1 MKSKKTNA
9 GESFQRKVFSSLL
22 YSLLLTLTVE
32 YFAARNLLAVA
43 DYEVQ
48 SGSHAALFQPIA
60 DFRLLT
66 LLLLL
71 GGGILFFC
79 LVFWFLQRKSF
90 AYIGAL
96 SAAMRNMAE
105 GDLRAAV
112 HIEGDDEFSEMGANL
127 NRLGEE
133 LQSLMEREREAEKS
147 KSELVTNIAHDLRT
161 PLTSIVG
168 YLDILRTKRD
178 GLDAETAV
186 HYTEIAYEKSKK
198 LEKLIN
204 ELFGFTKLSGGE
216 LVMHVRTLDLVQLL
230 AQLLEEFYPSFS
242 KAGLHYELIADRES
256 LSLEGDPELLA
267 RVFENLIGN
276 AIKYGAE
283 GKQLRV
289 FLNTAEQFVTVRVV
303 NYGKVIPAEELPHV
317 FDRFYRVE
325 QSRNTKTGGTGLG
338 LTIAKN
344 IVEMHRGEI
353 SVTSD
358 LTGTAFIVR
367 LPRTLDFTRENFA
380 NAYH

>member
-1 MKSKKTNA
+1 VKSKKTNA

-32 YFAARNLLAVA
+32 FFVAKNLLAVA

-66 LLLLL
+66 LLALL

-79 LVFWFLQRKSF
+79 LVFWFLQRTSF
-90 AYIGAL
+90 SYIAAL
-96 SAAMRNMAE
+96 SEAMRNMAG
-105 GDLRAAV
+105 GDLRTTV
-112 HIEGDDEFSEMGANL
+112 HIEGDDEFSEMGENL

-133 LQSLMEREREAEKS
+133 LRSLMEREREAEKS

-168 YLDILRTKRD
+168 YLDILRAKRD
-178 GLDAETAV
+178 NLDAETTA
-186 HYTEIAYEKSKK
+186 HYTDIAYEKSKK

-216 LVMHVRTLDLVQLL
+216 LAMHVSRLDLVQLL
-230 AQLLEEFYPSFS
+230 AQLLEEFYPSFAN
-242 KAGLHYELIADRES
+242 AGLHYELIADRET
-256 LSLEGDPELLA
+256 LGIEGDPELLA

-289 FLNTAEQFVTVRVV
+289 YLTTEEQSVTVRVV
-303 NYGKVIPAEELPHV
+303 NYGKLIPAEELPHV

-325 QSRNTKTGGTGLG
+325 QSRNAKTGGTGLG

-353 SVTSD
+353 TVTSD
-358 LTGTAFIVR
+358 WSGTAFVVR
-367 LPRTLDFTRENFA
+367 LPRNLDFTKENFA

>member
-32 YFAARNLLAVA
+32 FFVAKNLLAVA

-66 LLLLL
+66 LLALL

-79 LVFWFLQRKSF
+79 LVFWFLQRTSF
-90 AYIGAL
+90 SYIAAL
-96 SAAMRNMAE
+96 SEAMRIMAG
-105 GDLRAAV
+105 GDLRTTV
-112 HIEGDDEFSEMGANL
+112 HIEGDDEFSEMGENL

-133 LQSLMEREREAEKS
+133 LRSLMEREREAEKS

-168 YLDILRTKRD
+168 YLDILRSKRD
-178 GLDAETAV
+178 SLDTETAV
-186 HYTEIAYEKSKK
+186 HYTDIAYEKSKK

-216 LVMHVRTLDLVQLL
+216 LAMHVSRLDLVQLL
-230 AQLLEEFYPSFS
+230 AQLLEEFYPSFVN
-242 KAGLHYELIADRES
+242 AGLHYELIADRES
-256 LSLEGDPELLA
+256 LGIEGDPELLA

-289 FLNTAEQFVTVRVV
+289 YLVTEENFVTVRVV
-303 NYGKVIPAEELPHV
+303 NYGKLIPAEELPHV

-325 QSRNTKTGGTGLG
+325 QSRNAKTGGTGLG

-353 SVTSD
+353 TVTSD
-358 LTGTAFIVR
+358 WSGTAFVVR
-367 LPRTLDFTRENFA
+367 LPRNLDFTKENFA

>member
-1 MKSKKTNA
+1 MKQKKTNA

-256 LSLEGDPELLA
+256 LLLEGDPELLA

>member
-1 MKSKKTNA
+1 MKHKKTNA

-32 YFAARNLLAVA
+32 FFVAKNLLAVA

-48 SGSHAALFQPIA
+48 SGSHAALFRPIA

-66 LLLLL
+66 LLALL

-90 AYIGAL
+90 SYIAAL
-96 SAAMRNMAE
+96 SEVMRNMAG
-105 GDLRAAV
+105 GDLRATV
-112 HIEGDDEFSEMGANL
+112 HIEGDDEFSEMGENL

-133 LQSLMEREREAEKS
+133 LRSLMEREREAEKS

-168 YLDILRTKRD
+168 YLDILRAKRD
-178 GLDAETAV
+178 NLDAETTA
-186 HYTEIAYEKSKK
+186 HYTDIAYEKSKK

-216 LVMHVRTLDLVQLL
+216 LVMHVSSLDLVQLL
-230 AQLLEEFYPSFS
+230 AQLLEEFYPSFVN
-242 KAGLHYELIADRES
+242 AGLHYELIADRES
-256 LSLEGDPELLA
+256 LGIEGDPELLA

-289 FLNTAEQFVTVRVV
+289 YLVTEENFVTVRVV
-303 NYGKVIPAEELPHV
+303 NYGKLIPAEELPHV

-325 QSRNTKTGGTGLG
+325 QSRNAKTGGTGLG

-353 SVTSD
+353 TVTSD
-358 LTGTAFIVR
+358 WSGTAFVVR
-367 LPRTLDFTRENFA
+367 LPRNLDFTKENFA

>member
-178 GLDAETAV
+178 ILDAETAV

-204 ELFGFTKLSGGE
+204 ELFGFTKLSGGK

>member
-32 YFAARNLLAVA
+32 FFVAKNLLAVA

-66 LLLLL
+66 LLALL

-79 LVFWFLQRKSF
+79 LVFWFLQRTSF
-90 AYIGAL
+90 SYIAAL
-96 SAAMRNMAE
+96 SEAMRNMAG
-105 GDLRAAV
+105 GDLRTTV
-112 HIEGDDEFSEMGANL
+112 HIEGDDEFSEMGENL

-133 LQSLMEREREAEKS
+133 LRSLMEREREAEKS

-168 YLDILRTKRD
+168 YLDILRSKRD
-178 GLDAETAV
+178 SLDTETAV
-186 HYTEIAYEKSKK
+186 HYTDIAYEKSKK

-216 LVMHVRTLDLVQLL
+216 LAMHVSRLDLVQLL
-230 AQLLEEFYPSFS
+230 AQLLEEFYPSFAN
-242 KAGLHYELIADRES
+242 AGLHYELIADRES
-256 LSLEGDPELLA
+256 LGIEGDPELLA

-289 FLNTAEQFVTVRVV
+289 YLVTEENFVTVRVV
-303 NYGKVIPAEELPHV
+303 NYGKLIPAEELPHV

-325 QSRNTKTGGTGLG
+325 QSRNAKTGGTGLG

-353 SVTSD
+353 TVTSD
-358 LTGTAFIVR
+358 WSGTAFVVR
-367 LPRTLDFTRENFA
+367 LPRNLDFTKENFA

>member
-1 MKSKKTNA
+1 MKQKKTNA

>member
-48 SGSHAALFQPIA
+48 SGSHAALFRPIA

-105 GDLRAAV
+105 GDLRAVV

-133 LQSLMEREREAEKS
+133 LQALMEREREAEKS

>member
-1 MKSKKTNA
+1 MKQKKTNA

-48 SGSHAALFQPIA
+48 SGSHAALFRPIA

-178 GLDAETAV
+178 SLDAETAV

>member
-43 DYEVQ
+43 DYEMQ

-79 LVFWFLQRKSF
+79 LVFCILQRKSF

>member
-1 MKSKKTNA
+1 MKHKKTNA

-32 YFAARNLLAVA
+32 FFVAKNLLAVA

-90 AYIGAL
+90 SYIAAL
-96 SAAMRNMAE
+96 SEAMRNMAG
-105 GDLRAAV
+105 GDLRATV
-112 HIEGDDEFSEMGANL
+112 HIEGDDEFSEMGENL

-133 LQSLMEREREAEKS
+133 LRSLMEREREAEKS
-147 KSELVTNIAHDLRT
+147 KSELVTNMRMTCGRRSLR
-161 PLTSIVG
+161 LWG
-168 YLDILRTKRD
+168 YLDILRAKRD
-178 GLDAETAV
+178 NLDAETTA
-186 HYTEIAYEKSKK
+186 HYTDIAYEKSKK

-216 LVMHVRTLDLVQLL
+216 LVMHVSSLDLVQLL
-230 AQLLEEFYPSFS
+230 AQLLEEFYPSFVN
-242 KAGLHYELIADRES
+242 AGLHYELIADRES
-256 LSLEGDPELLA
+256 LGIEGDPELLA

-276 AIKYGAE
+276 AIKVRGGGQAATRVSGDGRE
-283 GKQLRV
+283 FCHRPRRELR
-289 FLNTAEQFVTVRVV
+289 
-303 NYGKVIPAEELPHV
+303 
-317 FDRFYRVE
+317 
-325 QSRNTKTGGTGLG
+325 KTDSG
-338 LTIAKN
+338 
-344 IVEMHRGEI
+344 R
-353 SVTSD
+353 
-358 LTGTAFIVR
+358 GTAPC
-367 LPRTLDFTRENFA
+367 L
-380 NAYH
+380 

>member
-48 SGSHAALFQPIA
+48 SGSHAALFRPIA

-133 LQSLMEREREAEKS
+133 LQALMEREREAEKS

>member
-22 YSLLLTLTVE
+22 YSLLLTMTVV
-32 YFAARNLLAVA
+32 FFVAKNLLAVA

-48 SGSHAALFQPIA
+48 SGSHAALFRPIA

-66 LLLLL
+66 LLALL

-79 LVFWFLQRKSF
+79 LVFCFLQRTSF
-90 AYIGAL
+90 AYIGTL
-96 SAAMRNMAE
+96 SEAMRKMAE
-105 GDLRAAV
+105 GELKTTV
-112 HIEGDDEFSEMGANL
+112 HIEGDDEFSEMGENL
-127 NRLGEE
+127 NRMGEE
-133 LQSLMEREREAEKS
+133 LRSLMEREREAEKS

-168 YLDILRTKRD
+168 YLDILRSKRD
-178 GLDAETAV
+178 SLDTETAA
-186 HYTEIAYEKSKK
+186 HYTDVAYEKAKK

-216 LVMHVRTLDLVQLL
+216 LVMHVSSLDLVQLL
-230 AQLLEEFYPSFS
+230 AQLLEEFYPSFVN
-242 KAGLHYELIADRES
+242 AGLHYELISDVNA
-256 LSLEGDPELLA
+256 LTLKGDPELLA

-289 FLNTAEQFVTVRVV
+289 YLVTEENFVTVRVV
-303 NYGKVIPAEELPHV
+303 NYGKLIPAEELPHV

-325 QSRNTKTGGTGLG
+325 QSRNAKTGGTGLG

-353 SVTSD
+353 TVTSD
-358 LTGTAFIVR
+358 WSGTAFVVR
-367 LPRTLDFTRENFA
+367 LPRNLDFTKENFA

>member
-1 MKSKKTNA
+1 MKHKKTNA

-32 YFAARNLLAVA
+32 FFVAKNLLAVA

-90 AYIGAL
+90 SYIAAL
-96 SAAMRNMAE
+96 SEAMRNME
-105 GDLRAAV
+105 GGDLPATV

-178 GLDAETAV
+178 SLDAETAV

>member
-1 MKSKKTNA
+1 MKHKKTNA

-32 YFAARNLLAVA
+32 FFVAKNLLAVA

-90 AYIGAL
+90 SYIAAL
-96 SAAMRNMAE
+96 SEEMRNMAG
-105 GDLRAAV
+105 GDLRATV
-112 HIEGDDEFSEMGANL
+112 HIEGDDEFSEMGENL

-133 LQSLMEREREAEKS
+133 LRSLMEREREAEKS

-168 YLDILRTKRD
+168 YLDILRAKRD
-178 GLDAETAV
+178 NLDAETTA
-186 HYTEIAYEKSKK
+186 HYTDIAYEKSKK

-216 LVMHVRTLDLVQLL
+216 LVMHVSSLDLVQLL
-230 AQLLEEFYPSFS
+230 AQLLEEFYPSFVN
-242 KAGLHYELIADRES
+242 AGLHYELIADRES
-256 LSLEGDPELLA
+256 LGIEGDPELLA

-289 FLNTAEQFVTVRVV
+289 YLVTEENFVTVRVV
-303 NYGKVIPAEELPHV
+303 NYGKLIPAEELPHV

-325 QSRNTKTGGTGLG
+325 QSRNAKTGGTGLG

-353 SVTSD
+353 TVTSD
-358 LTGTAFIVR
+358 WSGTAFVVR
-367 LPRTLDFTRENFA
+367 LPRNLDFTKENFA

>member
-32 YFAARNLLAVA
+32 FFVAKNLLAVA

-66 LLLLL
+66 LLALL

-79 LVFWFLQRKSF
+79 LVFWFLQRASF
-90 AYIGAL
+90 SYIAAL
-96 SAAMRNMAE
+96 SEAMRIMAG
-105 GDLRAAV
+105 GDLRTTV
-112 HIEGDDEFSEMGANL
+112 HIEGDDEFSEMGENL

-133 LQSLMEREREAEKS
+133 LRSLMEREREAEKS

-168 YLDILRTKRD
+168 YLDILRSKRD
-178 GLDAETAV
+178 SLDTETAV
-186 HYTEIAYEKSKK
+186 HYTDIAYEKSKK

-216 LVMHVRTLDLVQLL
+216 LAMHVSRLDLVQLL
-230 AQLLEEFYPSFS
+230 AQLLEEFYPSFAN
-242 KAGLHYELIADRES
+242 AGLHYELIADRES
-256 LSLEGDPELLA
+256 LGIEGDPELLA

-289 FLNTAEQFVTVRVV
+289 YLTTEEQSVTVRVV
-303 NYGKVIPAEELPHV
+303 NYGKLIPAEELPHI

-325 QSRNTKTGGTGLG
+325 QSRNAKTGGTGLG

-353 SVTSD
+353 TVTSD
-358 LTGTAFIVR
+358 WSGTAFVVR
-367 LPRTLDFTRENFA
+367 LPRNLDFTKENFA

>member
-1 MKSKKTNA
+1 MKHKKTNA
-9 GESFQRKVFSSLL
+9 GESFQQKVFSSLL
-22 YSLLLTLTVE
+22 YSLLLTLTAEFFV
-32 YFAARNLLAVA
+32 AKNLLAVA

-66 LLLLL
+66 LLALL

-90 AYIGAL
+90 SYIAAL
-96 SAAMRNMAE
+96 SEEMRNMAG
-105 GDLRAAV
+105 GDLRATV
-112 HIEGDDEFSEMGANL
+112 HIEGDDEFSEMGENL

-133 LQSLMEREREAEKS
+133 LRSLMEREREAEKS

-168 YLDILRTKRD
+168 YLDILRAKRD
-178 GLDAETAV
+178 SLDAETTA
-186 HYTEIAYEKSKK
+186 HYTDIAYEKSKK

-216 LVMHVRTLDLVQLL
+216 LVMHVSSLDLVQLL
-230 AQLLEEFYPSFS
+230 AQLLEEFYPSFVN
-242 KAGLHYELIADRES
+242 AGLHYELIADRES
-256 LSLEGDPELLA
+256 LGIEGDPELLA

-289 FLNTAEQFVTVRVV
+289 YLVTEENFVTVRVV
-303 NYGKVIPAEELPHV
+303 NYGKLIPAEELPHV

-325 QSRNTKTGGTGLG
+325 QSRNAKTGGTGLG

-353 SVTSD
+353 TVTSD
-358 LTGTAFIVR
+358 WSGTAFVVR
-367 LPRTLDFTRENFA
+367 LPRNLDFTKENFA

>member
-1 MKSKKTNA
+1 MKHKKTNA

-32 YFAARNLLAVA
+32 FFVAKNLLAVA

-90 AYIGAL
+90 SYIAAP
-96 SAAMRNMAE
+96 SEAMRNMAG
-105 GDLRAAV
+105 GDLRATV
-112 HIEGDDEFSEMGANL
+112 HIEGDDEFSEMGENL

-133 LQSLMEREREAEKS
+133 LRSLMEREREAEKS

-168 YLDILRTKRD
+168 YLDILRAKRD
-178 GLDAETAV
+178 NLDAETTA
-186 HYTEIAYEKSKK
+186 HYTDIAYEKSKK

-216 LVMHVRTLDLVQLL
+216 LVMHVSSLDLVQLL
-230 AQLLEEFYPSFS
+230 AQLLEEFYPSFVN
-242 KAGLHYELIADRES
+242 AGLHYELIADRES
-256 LSLEGDPELLA
+256 LGIEGDPELLA

-289 FLNTAEQFVTVRVV
+289 YLVTEENFVTVRVV
-303 NYGKVIPAEELPHV
+303 NYGKLIPAEELPHV

-325 QSRNTKTGGTGLG
+325 QSRNAKTGGTGLG

-353 SVTSD
+353 TVTSD
-358 LTGTAFIVR
+358 WSGTAFVVR
-367 LPRTLDFTRENFA
+367 LPRNLDFTKENFA

>member
-1 MKSKKTNA
+1 MKQKKTNA

-48 SGSHAALFQPIA
+48 SGSHAALFRPIA

-79 LVFWFLQRKSF
+79 LAFWFLQRKSF

-105 GDLRAAV
+105 GDLRAVV

>member
-1 MKSKKTNA
+1 MKHKKTNA

-32 YFAARNLLAVA
+32 FFVAKNLLAVA

-48 SGSHAALFQPIA
+48 SGSHAALFRPIA

-66 LLLLL
+66 LLALL

-90 AYIGAL
+90 SYIAAL
-96 SAAMRNMAE
+96 SEVMRNMAG
-105 GDLRAAV
+105 GDLRATV
-112 HIEGDDEFSEMGANL
+112 HIEGDDEFSEMGENL

-133 LQSLMEREREAEKS
+133 LRSLMEREREAEKS

-168 YLDILRTKRD
+168 YLDILRSKRD
-178 GLDAETAV
+178 SLDAGTAA
-186 HYTEIAYEKSKK
+186 HYTDIAYEKSKK

-216 LVMHVRTLDLVQLL
+216 LVMHVSSLDLVQLL
-230 AQLLEEFYPSFS
+230 AQLLEEFYPSFVN
-242 KAGLHYELIADRES
+242 AGLHYELIADRES
-256 LSLEGDPELLA
+256 LGIEGDPELLA

-289 FLNTAEQFVTVRVV
+289 YLVTEENFVTVRVV
-303 NYGKVIPAEELPHV
+303 NYGKLIPAEELPHV

-325 QSRNTKTGGTGLG
+325 QSRNAKTGGTGLG

-353 SVTSD
+353 TVTSD
-358 LTGTAFIVR
+358 WSGTAFVVR
-367 LPRTLDFTRENFA
+367 LPRNLDFTKENFA

>member
-1 MKSKKTNA
+1 MKHKKTNA

-32 YFAARNLLAVA
+32 FFVAKNLLAVA

-66 LLLLL
+66 LLALL

-90 AYIGAL
+90 SYIAAL
-96 SAAMRNMAE
+96 SEAMRSMAG
-105 GDLRAAV
+105 GDLRATV
-112 HIEGDDEFSEMGANL
+112 HIEGDDEFSEMGENL

-133 LQSLMEREREAEKS
+133 LRSLMEREREAEKS

-168 YLDILRTKRD
+168 YLDILRSKRD
-178 GLDAETAV
+178 SLDAGTAA
-186 HYTEIAYEKSKK
+186 HYTDIAYEKSKK

-216 LVMHVRTLDLVQLL
+216 LVMHVSSLDLVQLL
-230 AQLLEEFYPSFS
+230 AQLLEEFYPSFVN
-242 KAGLHYELIADRES
+242 AGLHYELIADRES
-256 LSLEGDPELLA
+256 LGIEGDPELLA

-289 FLNTAEQFVTVRVV
+289 YLATEEQSVTVRVV
-303 NYGKVIPAEELPHV
+303 NYGKLIPAEELPHV

-325 QSRNTKTGGTGLG
+325 QSRNAKTGGTGLG

-353 SVTSD
+353 TVTSD
-358 LTGTAFIVR
+358 WSGTAFVVR
-367 LPRTLDFTRENFA
+367 LPRNLDFTKENFA

>member
-1 MKSKKTNA
+1 
-9 GESFQRKVFSSLL
+9 
-22 YSLLLTLTVE
+22 
-32 YFAARNLLAVA
+32 
-43 DYEVQ
+43 
-48 SGSHAALFQPIA
+48 
-60 DFRLLT
+60 
-66 LLLLL
+66 
-71 GGGILFFC
+71 
-79 LVFWFLQRKSF
+79 
-90 AYIGAL
+90 
-96 SAAMRNMAE
+96 MRNMAE

-178 GLDAETAV
+178 SLDAETAV

-256 LSLEGDPELLA
+256 LSLEGDPELLV

>member
-32 YFAARNLLAVA
+32 FFVAKNLLAVA

-66 LLLLL
+66 LLALL

-79 LVFWFLQRKSF
+79 LVFWFLQRTSF
-90 AYIGAL
+90 SYIA
-96 SAAMRNMAE
+96 SEAMRNMAG
-105 GDLRAAV
+105 GDLRTTV
-112 HIEGDDEFSEMGANL
+112 HIEGDDEFSEMGENL

-133 LQSLMEREREAEKS
+133 LRSLMEREREAEKS

-168 YLDILRTKRD
+168 YLDILRSKRD
-178 GLDAETAV
+178 SLDTETAV
-186 HYTEIAYEKSKK
+186 HYTDIAYEKSKK

-216 LVMHVRTLDLVQLL
+216 LAMHVSRLDLVQLL
-230 AQLLEEFYPSFS
+230 AQLLEEFYPSFAN
-242 KAGLHYELIADRES
+242 AGLHYELIADRES
-256 LSLEGDPELLA
+256 LGIEGDPELLA

-289 FLNTAEQFVTVRVV
+289 YLTTEEQSVTVRVV
-303 NYGKVIPAEELPHV
+303 NYGKLIPAEELPHV

-325 QSRNTKTGGTGLG
+325 QSRNAKTGGTGLG

-353 SVTSD
+353 TVTSD
-358 LTGTAFIVR
+358 WSGTAFVVR
-367 LPRTLDFTRENFA
+367 LPRNLDFTKENFA

>member
-1 MKSKKTNA
+1 
-9 GESFQRKVFSSLL
+9 
-22 YSLLLTLTVE
+22 
-32 YFAARNLLAVA
+32 
-43 DYEVQ
+43 
-48 SGSHAALFQPIA
+48 
-60 DFRLLT
+60 
-66 LLLLL
+66 
-71 GGGILFFC
+71 
-79 LVFWFLQRKSF
+79 
-90 AYIGAL
+90 
-96 SAAMRNMAE
+96 
-105 GDLRAAV
+105 
-112 HIEGDDEFSEMGANL
+112 
-127 NRLGEE
+127 
-133 LQSLMEREREAEKS
+133 
-147 KSELVTNIAHDLRT
+147 
-161 PLTSIVG
+161 
-168 YLDILRTKRD
+168 
-178 GLDAETAV
+178 
-186 HYTEIAYEKSKK
+186 
-198 LEKLIN
+198 
-204 ELFGFTKLSGGE
+204 
-216 LVMHVRTLDLVQLL
+216 MHVRTLDLVQLL

-242 KAGLHYELIADRES
+242 KAGLHYKLIADRES

>member
-1 MKSKKTNA
+1 MKHKKTNA

-32 YFAARNLLAVA
+32 FFVAKNLLAVA

-66 LLLLL
+66 LLALL

-90 AYIGAL
+90 SYIAAL
-96 SAAMRNMAE
+96 SEAMRNMAG
-105 GDLRAAV
+105 GDLRATV
-112 HIEGDDEFSEMGANL
+112 HIEGDDEFSEMGENL

-133 LQSLMEREREAEKS
+133 LRSLMEREREAEKS

-168 YLDILRTKRD
+168 YLDILRSKRD
-178 GLDAETAV
+178 GLDAGTAA
-186 HYTEIAYEKSKK
+186 HYTDIAYEKSKK

-216 LVMHVRTLDLVQLL
+216 LVMHVSSLDLVQLL
-230 AQLLEEFYPSFS
+230 AQLLEEFYPSFVN
-242 KAGLHYELIADRES
+242 AGLHYELIADRES
-256 LSLEGDPELLA
+256 LGIEGDPELLA

-289 FLNTAEQFVTVRVV
+289 YLVTEENFVTVRVV
-303 NYGKVIPAEELPHV
+303 NYGKLIPAEELPHV

-325 QSRNTKTGGTGLG
+325 QSRNAKTGGTGLG

-353 SVTSD
+353 TVTSD
-358 LTGTAFIVR
+358 WSGTAFVVR
-367 LPRTLDFTRENFA
+367 LPRNLDFTKENFA

>member
-1 MKSKKTNA
+1 MKHKKTNA

-22 YSLLLTLTVE
+22 YSLLLTLTAEFFV
-32 YFAARNLLAVA
+32 AKNLLAVA

-66 LLLLL
+66 LLALL

-90 AYIGAL
+90 SYIAAL
-96 SAAMRNMAE
+96 SEAMRNMAG
-105 GDLRAAV
+105 GDLRATV
-112 HIEGDDEFSEMGANL
+112 HIEGDDEFSEMGENL

-133 LQSLMEREREAEKS
+133 LRSLMER
-147 KSELVTNIAHDLRT
+147 DLRT

-168 YLDILRTKRD
+168 YLDILRSKRD
-178 GLDAETAV
+178 SLDAGTAA
-186 HYTEIAYEKSKK
+186 HYTDIAYEKSKK

-216 LVMHVRTLDLVQLL
+216 LVMHVSSLDLVQLL
-230 AQLLEEFYPSFS
+230 AQLLEEFYPSFVN
-242 KAGLHYELIADRES
+242 AGLHYELIADRES
-256 LSLEGDPELLA
+256 LGIEGDPELLA

-289 FLNTAEQFVTVRVV
+289 YLVTEENFVTVRVV
-303 NYGKVIPAEELPHV
+303 NYGKLIPAEELPHV

-325 QSRNTKTGGTGLG
+325 QSRNAKTGGTGLG

-353 SVTSD
+353 TVTSD
-358 LTGTAFIVR
+358 WSGTAFVVR
-367 LPRTLDFTRENFA
+367 LPRNLDFTKENFA

>member
-1 MKSKKTNA
+1 MKNKKTTA
-9 GESFQRKVFSSLL
+9 GESFQRKVVSSLL
-22 YSLLLTLTVE
+22 YSLILTMLVE
-32 YFAARNLLAVA
+32 FFLVKNLLAVA
-43 DYEVQ
+43 DYEMQ
-48 SGSHAALFQPIA
+48 SGSHPDWFRDIS

-66 LLLLL
+66 VL
-71 GGGILFFC
+71 GLVGLGILFFC
-79 LVFWFLQRKSF
+79 LVFWLLQRKSF
-90 AYIGAL
+90 AYIGTL
-96 SAAMRNMAE
+96 SATMREIAG
-105 GDLRAAV
+105 GDLRAIV
-112 HIEGDDEFSEMGANL
+112 KIEGDDEFSEIGDSL
-127 NRLGEE
+127 NRMSEE
-133 LQSLMEREREAEKS
+133 LRSLMEREREAEKS
-147 KSELVTNIAHDLRT
+147 KAELVTNIAHDLRT

-168 YLDILRTKRD
+168 YLDILRSKRD
-178 GLDAETAV
+178 SLDSATAG
-186 HYTEIAYEKSKK
+186 HYTEIAYEKSRK

-216 LVMHVRTLDLVQLL
+216 MVMHVRTLDLVQLL

-242 KAGLHYELIADRES
+242 KAGLHYELIADRDS
-256 LSLEGDPELLA
+256 LPLEGDPELLA

-289 FLNTAEQFVTVRVV
+289 FLNTEEQFVTVRVV

-317 FDRFYRVE
+317 FERFYRVE
-325 QSRNTKTGGTGLG
+325 QSRNAKTGGTGLG

-344 IVEMHRGEI
+344 IVELHRGKI

-358 LTGTAFIVR
+358 LSGTAFIVQ
-367 LPRTLDFTRENFA
+367 LPRTLDFTKENFA

>member
-1 MKSKKTNA
+1 MKHKKTNA
-9 GESFQRKVFSSLL
+9 GESFQQKVFSSLL
-22 YSLLLTLTVE
+22 YSLLLTLTAEFFV
-32 YFAARNLLAVA
+32 AKNLLAVA

-66 LLLLL
+66 LLALL

-90 AYIGAL
+90 SYITAL
-96 SAAMRNMAE
+96 SEAMRNMAG
-105 GDLRAAV
+105 GDLRATV
-112 HIEGDDEFSEMGANL
+112 HIEGDDEFSEMGENL

-133 LQSLMEREREAEKS
+133 LRSLMEREREAEKS

-168 YLDILRTKRD
+168 YLDILRSKRD
-178 GLDAETAV
+178 SLDAGTAA
-186 HYTEIAYEKSKK
+186 HYTDIAYEKSKK

-216 LVMHVRTLDLVQLL
+216 LVMHVSSLDLVQLL
-230 AQLLEEFYPSFS
+230 AQLLEEFYPSFVN
-242 KAGLHYELIADRES
+242 AGLHYELIADRES
-256 LSLEGDPELLA
+256 LGIEGDPELLA

-289 FLNTAEQFVTVRVV
+289 YLVTEENFVTVRVV
-303 NYGKVIPAEELPHV
+303 NYGKLIPAEELPHV

-325 QSRNTKTGGTGLG
+325 QSRNAKTGGTGLG

-353 SVTSD
+353 TVTSD
-358 LTGTAFIVR
+358 WSGTAFVVR
-367 LPRTLDFTRENFA
+367 LPRNLDFTKENFA

>member
-1 MKSKKTNA
+1 MKHKKTNA

-32 YFAARNLLAVA
+32 FFVAKNLLAVA

-90 AYIGAL
+90 SYFAAL
-96 SAAMRNMAE
+96 SEAMRNMAG
-105 GDLRAAV
+105 GDLRATV
-112 HIEGDDEFSEMGANL
+112 HIEGDDEFSEMGENL

-133 LQSLMEREREAEKS
+133 LRSLMEREREAEKS

-168 YLDILRTKRD
+168 YLDILRAKRD
-178 GLDAETAV
+178 NLDAETTA
-186 HYTEIAYEKSKK
+186 HYTDIAYEKSKK

-216 LVMHVRTLDLVQLL
+216 LVMHVSSLDLVQLL
-230 AQLLEEFYPSFS
+230 AQLLEEFYPSFVN
-242 KAGLHYELIADRES
+242 AGLHYELIADRES
-256 LSLEGDPELLA
+256 LGIEGDPELLA

-289 FLNTAEQFVTVRVV
+289 YLVTEENFVTVRVV
-303 NYGKVIPAEELPHV
+303 NYGKLIPAEELPHV

-325 QSRNTKTGGTGLG
+325 QSRNAKTGGTGLG

-353 SVTSD
+353 TVTSD
-358 LTGTAFIVR
+358 WSGTAFVVR
-367 LPRTLDFTRENFA
+367 LPRNLDFTKENFA

>member
-1 MKSKKTNA
+1 M
-9 GESFQRKVFSSLL
+9 
-22 YSLLLTLTVE
+22 TVE

-43 DYEVQ
+43 DYEVR

-79 LVFWFLQRKSF
+79 LVFCLLQRKSF